1 MNANSNINTGC
12 IRVFVEE
19 VASTQD
25 VEENETDLGNS
36 DSEDVISD
44 TNFISDVESEASTQD
59 VGENETD
66 LGNSDLED
74 FISDT
79 NFTSDVESEE
89 ERNNLE
95 HSTETAR
102 KQKETYIPTELK
114 KGIFKILITLRDWT
128 YLK

>member
-19 VASTQD
+19 VTSTQD

-36 DSEDVISD
+36 NSEDVISD

-59 VGENETD
+59 VEENETD

-114 KGIFKILITLRDWT
+114 KGIFKILITLRD
-128 YLK
+128 

>member
-25 VEENETDLGNS
+25 VE
-36 DSEDVISD
+36 
-44 TNFISDVESEASTQD
+44 
-59 VGENETD
+59 ENETD

-114 KGIFKILITLRDWT
+114 KGIFKILITLRD
-128 YLK
+128 

>member
-1 MNANSNINTGC
+1 MNTNSNINTGC
-12 IRVFVEE
+12 IRVFIEE
-19 VASTQD
+19 VASTQY

-44 TNFISDVESEASTQD
+44 TNFISDVESEASTQN
-59 VGENETD
+59 VEENETD

-114 KGIFKILITLRDWT
+114 KGIFKILITLRD
-128 YLK
+128 